1 MKVAFLNPFFKATVE
16 IFQMM
21 LDIQPQ
27 RGQFRVQEDE
37 VTTHEANAIIGIT
50 GQVSGSV
57 LFSFPKEM
65 ALEMVRIMSGMEMK
79 ELDSFVA
86 SALGEI
92 ANIISGNAVIG
103 LSKENYICDV
113 TPPQILIGSHRSL
126 SMASKKSICLPFTTE
141 IGGFEIILSIREK

>member
-1 MKVAFLNPFFKATVE
+1 MKAAFLNPFFKATVD

-27 RGQFRVQEDE
+27 RGQFRVLEDE
-37 VTTHEANAIIGIT
+37 VSTSEANAIIGIT

-57 LFSFPKEM
+57 LFTFPKEM

-103 LSKENYICDV
+103 LSKQDFICDV
-113 TPPQILIGSHRSL
+113 TPPQILIGSHKSL

-141 IGGFEIILSIREK
+141 IGSFEIILSIREK